1 MSIKI
6 SKQMREALSA
16 LGKIGGK
23 ACAESMTQEQRLE
36 RAIKGGK
43 ASGIARAK
51 KKADREAL

>member
-6 SKQMREALSA
+6 SKQMRWPLSA
-16 LGKIGGK
+16 LAKIGGK
-23 ACAESMTQEQRLE
+23 AGAESMTQEQRLE
-36 RAIKGGK
+36 RAKKGGK